1 VKVRAKFEGR
11 EKVMARLRAIAPAAE
26 TELATA
32 QLEAAQDLAGKI
44 RNRAP
49 GDGEYRR
56 SIQGDKLANRPQSR
70 AIGRGLKGGTKD
82 KNATGVFGEWIWRLL
97 EFGTKERFHR
107 NGKSVG
113 SGPRLP
119 HIFPT
124 YRAHKKTI
132 RRKMANAVNRAL
144 RKTKNK

>member
-44 RNRAP
+44 RGRAP
-49 GDGEYRR
+49 RR
-56 SIQGDKLANRPQSR
+56 TGRYAASILGDKLSSR
-70 AIGRGLKGGTKD
+70 RSGSIIGGGLKGSTKG
-82 KNATGVFGEWIWRLL
+82 KNATGVFGEFIWRFL
-97 EFGTKERFHR
+97 EFGTVKMARH
-107 NGKSVG
+107 
-113 SGPRLP
+113 P

-124 YRAHKKTI
+124 YRAARKGI
-132 RRKMANAVNRAL
+132 RRKMATAVNRAL